1 MIFIGEKINGTR
13 KLIQQAIIDGNREY
27 IEQVA
32 KEQADAGADYLDINA
47 GTSPDREEEDMLWLI
62 EIVQNV
68 TDLPICIDSSSERV
82 LSSAIKKVNKTPMV
96 NSINRDPKRLESFL
110 PIIKDKGCSVIALA
124 MDDSKSGMP
133 KSIDE
138 KKDNINEIFKA
149 TREYQIPDEN
159 VFVDPLIMA
168 VSTDNKA
175 ALMVLEVIKWIRE
188 TYPKA
193 HITGGF
199 SNVSF
204 GLPNRSLLNR
214 TFLTLA
220 MAFGADAA
228 VIDPSNIAI
237 IESMKATDVL
247 LGNDRFCRNYTK
259 ASKLNF
265 TKK

>member
-13 KLIQQAIIDGNREY
+13 KVIQQAIIDHNKEY

-47 GTSPDREEEDMLWLI
+47 GTSPDREKDDMLWLI
-62 EIVQNV
+62 DVVQAV
-68 TDLPICIDSSSERV
+68 VDIPICIDSSSEEV
-82 LSSAIKKVNKTPMV
+82 LSSAIENVNKTPMV
-96 NSINRDPKRLESFL
+96 NSINADPKRLKSFL
-110 PIIKDKGCSVIALA
+110 PIIKEKGCTVIALA
-124 MDDSKSGMP
+124 MDDSKQGMP

-138 KKDNINEIFKA
+138 RKTNIDNIFKA
-149 TREYQIPDEN
+149 TREYGILDEN

-175 ALMVLEVIKWIRE
+175 GLTALNIIKWIRE

-204 GLPNRSLLNR
+204 GLPNRSLINR

-220 MAFGADAA
+220 MAFGADAC
-228 VIDPSNIAI
+228 VIDPSNVAI

-259 ASKLNF
+259 ASKINF